1 MHYFEA
7 ESAFTES
14 YNSGGY
20 IEPWV
25 SYTEGKGLDYNKPD
39 YTKVPF
45 IIEALGSGN
54 ITWKLG
60 TKTVQYSKNGCSWE
74 TMDSG
79 TTISVA
85 EGDEIQFK
93 GTNTDYCGNT
103 ISATTQFN
111 VRGNIM
117 SLTDGDDFETAD
129 TVNANGFRDLFS
141 GCTYLVSA
149 CDLKLPST
157 TLASSCYYG
166 MFRGCTGLTAAPELP
181 ATTLASNC
189 YDVMFYSCTSLTT
202 APELPATTLA
212 GSCYNYM
219 FYGCTSLTT
228 APELP
233 ATTLSGSCYN
243 NMFRGCTSLTTAPE
257 LPATTLA
264 SSCYY
269 GMFYGCT
276 SLTSAPELPATTL
289 ASSCYYCMF
298 QGCTRITTAP
308 ELPATALTNNC
319 YKSMFQGCTSLNYI
333 KAMFKTTPSTSYTG
347 NWVSGVAS
355 RGTFVKNSAATWNVT
370 GANGVP
376 TYWTV
381 ETSSE

>member
-157 TLASSCYYG
+157 TLASSCYY
-166 MFRGCTGLTAAPELP
+166 
-181 ATTLASNC
+181 
-189 YDVMFYSCTSLTT
+189 
-202 APELPATTLA
+202 
-212 GSCYNYM
+212 
-219 FYGCTSLTT
+219 
-228 APELP
+228 
-233 ATTLSGSCYN
+233 
-243 NMFRGCTSLTTAPE
+243 
-257 LPATTLA
+257 
-264 SSCYY
+264 
-269 GMFYGCT
+269 
-276 SLTSAPELPATTL
+276 
-289 ASSCYYCMF
+289 CMF